1 MPSTSNQLLIQ
12 QQLETQQMVRP
23 GFNANGIRGDLTLKD
38 PYIMADHYR
47 MSQPV
52 FGPHPHAGFSAVTYM
67 FDDAQTGFN
76 NRDSR
81 GDNSEIRP
89 GDAHWTVAGA
99 GVVHDEVPIENGKVA
114 HGLQLF
120 INLAAKDKHMPPAS
134 IHIRSEDMPRIKQP
148 SGAEVKVAFGAY
160 NDEFVIKD
168 AIVALPTDV
177 TLLDIHL
184 QADQKFVY
192 PVTHGTNAFLV
203 VVKGSLIVGTES
215 VKESQAV
222 AFGRE
227 GGTLEIST
235 HVDSHFALFL
245 GTPLNEPIVQHGPFA
260 MTNQADIQRAI
271 YDYQSGKMGAL
282 R

>member
-1 MPSTSNQLLIQ
+1 MPSTSNQLLIKQ
-12 QQLETQQMVRP
+12 HLETQQMVRP

-67 FDDAQTGFN
+67 FDDAETGFN

-81 GDNSEIRP
+81 GDSSQIRP
-89 GDAHWTVAGA
+89 GDAHWTVAGE
-99 GVVHDEVPIENGKVA
+99 GVVHDEVPIENGKIA

-120 INLAAKDKHMPPAS
+120 INLAAKDKHIPPTS
-134 IHIRSEDMPRIKQP
+134 IHIRTEDMPRIKQP
-148 SGAEVKVAFGAY
+148 TGATVKVAFGAY
-160 NDEFVIKD
+160 ADGFVSKD

-177 TLLDIHL
+177 ALFDVHI
-184 QADQKFVY
+184 QKAEKFVY
-192 PVTHGTNAFLV
+192 PVKQGTNAFLI
-203 VVKGSLIVGTES
+203 VVKGSLIVGTENIL
-215 VKESQAV
+215 ESQAI

-227 GGTLEIST
+227 GGLLEISSNI
-235 HVDSHFALFL
+235 DSHFALFL

-260 MTNQADIQRAI
+260 MTNQTDILRAI
-271 YDYQSGKMGAL
+271 NDYQTGKMGAL
-282 R
+282 